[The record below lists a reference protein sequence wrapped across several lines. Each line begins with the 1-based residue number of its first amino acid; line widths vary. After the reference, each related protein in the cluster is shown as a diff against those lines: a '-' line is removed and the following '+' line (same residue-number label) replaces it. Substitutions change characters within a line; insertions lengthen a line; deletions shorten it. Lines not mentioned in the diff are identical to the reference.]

1 MKESIKISTGI
12 QKIVDCSKE
21 EKEREKKEEEE
32 EEEKI
37 KETKGVSSGRRQ

>member
-1 MKESIKISTGI
+1 MKESVKISTGI

-32 EEEKI
+32 EEKI

>member
-32 EEEKI
+32 EKI